1 YAPCHLPRPGQSC
14 SRVPLDSSFQQRRV
28 TSPQA
33 QVLARLFA
41 AGRTGQ
47 EACFC
52 LCLPPPLADKGKL

>member
-1 YAPCHLPRPGQSC
+1 SC

-52 LCLPPPLADKGKL
+52 LCLSPPLADKGKL